1 MLGSPHDGG
10 AHTHLSR
17 ETIMLGRFVMLVAV
31 GIARRACS
39 PSKTMNHSLG
49 VVVVILA
56 LNIAT
61 LTALAQA
68 RPIRPG

>member
-1 MLGSPHDGG
+1 
-10 AHTHLSR
+10 
-17 ETIMLGRFVMLVAV
+17 
-31 GIARRACS
+31 
-39 PSKTMNHSLG
+39 MNHSLG